1 MSEHQLSSTDL
12 AGLLLGACALAEQAA
27 HAIMAVYSRPFDV
40 VEKADLSPLTE
51 ADMASHYLLDAG
63 LKLLEPRF
71 PVLSE
76 ESGAR
81 IFVDRTRW
89 KRYWL
94 IDPLDGTREFV
105 AHNGEFAVNIAL
117 IEDGAPIL
125 GIVLAPARGDVC
137 FATRGGGAWRA
148 WQKSRGAGDTADQ
161 SRRSG
166 DTADQSRQAGESS
179 NSAMQPLHTRKAGS
193 PVRVAVSRSH
203 HPAELSGLLSA
214 MGTHELCA
222 LGSSLKFS
230 GIAAGEQDI
239 YPRLS
244 SSSCEWDI
252 AAGQCIVEQAGGAVL
267 DRTGKPLRYNQR
279 AELLVPAFVAVGDPS
294 VDWLARMNW
303 RTGS

>member
-1 MSEHQLSSTDL
+1 MSEHQLSNSDL
-12 AGLLLGACALAEQAA
+12 AGLLVGARALAEQAA
-27 HAIMAVYSRPFDV
+27 KAIMAVYTRPFEV
-40 VEKADLSPLTE
+40 TEKADLSPLTE
-51 ADMASHYLLDAG
+51 ADMASHHLLDAG

-117 IEDGAPIL
+117 IENGAPIL
-125 GIVLAPARGDVC
+125 GLVLAPARGDVC

-148 WQKSRGAGDTADQ
+148 WAHTSGARPEA
-161 SRRSG
+161 
-166 DTADQSRQAGESS
+166 
-179 NSAMQPLHTRKAGS
+179 LHTRKVGS

-214 MGTHELCA
+214 MGAHELCA

-230 GIAAGEQDI
+230 GLAAGEQDI

-267 DRTGKPLRYNQR
+267 DRSGKPLRYNQG
-279 AELLVPAFVAVGDPS
+279 AELLVPAFVAVGDTS
-294 VDWLARMNW
+294 IDWLTRMNW
-303 RTGS
+303 RSQA

>member
-1 MSEHQLSSTDL
+1 MSEHQLSETDL
-12 AGLLLGACALAEQAA
+12 AALLMGARELAEAA
-27 HAIMAVYSRPFDV
+27 AKAIMEVYLPGCAVTQKSDH
-40 VEKADLSPLTE
+40 SPLTA
-51 ADMASHYLLDAG
+51 ADMASHHLLDAG

-81 IFVDRTRW
+81 IFIDRTRW

-105 AHNGEFAVNIAL
+105 AHNGEFAINIAL
-117 IEDGAPIL
+117 IENGVPVL
-125 GIVLAPARGDVC
+125 GIVHAPARGDMC

-148 WQKSRGAGDTADQ
+148 WPKSCRLGEAHDELNNA
-161 SRRSG
+161 
-166 DTADQSRQAGESS
+166 APQA
-179 NSAMQPLHTRKAGS
+179 LHTRKASS

-203 HPAELSGLLSA
+203 HPAELSDLLA
-214 MGTHELCA
+214 VMGAHELCA

-230 GIAAGEQDI
+230 DLAAGELDI

-252 AAGQCIVEQAGGAVL
+252 AAGQCIVEQAGGLVL
-267 DRTGKPLRYNQR
+267 DRSGKPLRYNQGS
-279 AELLVPAFVAVGDPS
+279 ELLVPAFIAVGDPS
-294 VDWLARMNW
+294 VDWLTRLDW
-303 RTGS
+303 RNDASDVSPSRRDS

>member
-1 MSEHQLSSTDL
+1 MSEHQLSETDL
-12 AGLLLGACALAEQAA
+12 AALLLGARALAEQAA
-27 HAIMAVYSRPFDV
+27 QAIMAIYSPHCAVTQKSDR
-40 VEKADLSPLTE
+40 SPLTE
-51 ADMASHYLLDAG
+51 ADMASHHLLDAG
-63 LKLLEPRF
+63 LKMLEPRF

-76 ESGAR
+76 ESGER

-117 IEDGAPIL
+117 IENGVPVL
-125 GIVLAPARGDVC
+125 GIVHAPARGDMC

-148 WQKSRGAGDTADQ
+148 WSRSNDAP
-161 SRRSG
+161 
-166 DTADQSRQAGESS
+166 QA
-179 NSAMQPLHTRKAGS
+179 LHTRKASS

-203 HPAELSGLLSA
+203 HPAELSDLLNS
-214 MGTHELCA
+214 MGAHELCA

-230 GIAAGEQDI
+230 DLAASELDI

-267 DRTGKPLRYNQR
+267 DRSGKPLRYNQG
-279 AELLVPAFVAVGDPS
+279 AELLVPAFIAVGDPS
-294 VDWLARMNW
+294 VDWLTRLNW
-303 RTGS
+303 RNAASAVSPSRQDS

>member
-1 MSEHQLSSTDL
+1 MSEHQLSGSDL
-12 AGLLLGACALAEQAA
+12 AGLLVGARDLAEQAA
-27 HAIMAVYSRPFDV
+27 QAIMQIYSPDCAVTHKSDR
-40 VEKADLSPLTE
+40 SPLTE
-51 ADMASHYLLDAG
+51 ADMASHHLLDAG
-63 LKLLEPRF
+63 LKSLEPRF

-81 IFVDRTRW
+81 IFIDRTRW

-117 IEDGAPIL
+117 IENGAPVL

-148 WQKSRGAGDTADQ
+148 
-161 SRRSG
+161 RR
-166 DTADQSRQAGESS
+166 GESK
-179 NSAMQPLHTRKAGS
+179 AAPHPLHTRKAGT

-203 HPAELSGLLSA
+203 PPAELSDLLSS
-214 MGTHELCA
+214 MGAHALCA

-230 GIAAGEQDI
+230 DLAAGELDI

-267 DRTGKPLRYNQR
+267 DRCGKPLRYNQGT
-279 AELLVPAFVAVGDPS
+279 ELLVPAFIAVGDPG
-294 VDWLARMNW
+294 VDWLTRLNW
-303 RTGS
+303 RSER

>member
-1 MSEHQLSSTDL
+1 MSEHQLSNSDL
-12 AGLLLGACALAEQAA
+12 AGLLVGARALAEQAA
-27 HAIMAVYSRPFDV
+27 KAIMAVYTRPFEV
-40 VEKADLSPLTE
+40 TEKADLSPLTE
-51 ADMASHYLLDAG
+51 ADMASHHLLDAG

-117 IEDGAPIL
+117 IENGAPIL
-125 GIVLAPARGDVC
+125 GLVLAPARGDVC

-148 WQKSRGAGDTADQ
+148 WAHARGARPEA
-161 SRRSG
+161 
-166 DTADQSRQAGESS
+166 
-179 NSAMQPLHTRKAGS
+179 LHTRKVGS

-214 MGTHELCA
+214 MGAHELCA

-230 GIAAGEQDI
+230 GLAAGEQDI

-267 DRTGKPLRYNQR
+267 DRSGKPLRYNQG
-279 AELLVPAFVAVGDPS
+279 AELLVPAFVAVGDTS
-294 VDWLARMNW
+294 IDWLTRMNW
-303 RTGS
+303 RSQA

>member
-1 MSEHQLSSTDL
+1 MNEHQLSETDL
-12 AGLLLGACALAEQAA
+12 TGLLLGARALAEQAA
-27 HAIMAVYSRPFDV
+27 QAIMAVYTRPFEV
-40 VEKADLSPLTE
+40 TEKADLSPLTE
-51 ADMASHYLLDAG
+51 ADMASHHLLDAG
-63 LKLLEPRF
+63 LKQLEPRF

-81 IFVDRTRW
+81 IFIDRTRW

-105 AHNGEFAVNIAL
+105 AHNDEFAVNIAL
-117 IEDGAPIL
+117 IENGAPIL

-148 WQKSRGAGDTADQ
+148 WRHENAGAA
-161 SRRSG
+161 
-166 DTADQSRQAGESS
+166 QA
-179 NSAMQPLHTRKAGS
+179 LHTCKAGS

-203 HPAELSGLLSA
+203 HPAELSSLLSA
-214 MGTHELCA
+214 MGAHELCA

-230 GIAAGEQDI
+230 GLAAGEQDI

-267 DRTGKPLRYNQR
+267 DRSGNPLRYNQG
-279 AELLVPAFVAVGDPS
+279 AELLVPAFVAVGDTS

-303 RTGS
+303 RSET

>member
-1 MSEHQLSSTDL
+1 MSEHQLSTSDL
-12 AGLLLGACALAEQAA
+12 AGLLVGARALAEAA
-27 HAIMAVYSRPFDV
+27 AQAIMAVYMRPFEV
-40 VEKADLSPLTE
+40 TEKADQSPLTE
-51 ADMASHYLLDAG
+51 ADMASHHLLDAG
-63 LKLLEPRF
+63 LKQLEPRF

-81 IFVDRTRW
+81 IFIDRTRW

-117 IEDGAPIL
+117 IENGAPIL
-125 GIVLAPARGDVC
+125 GIVLAPARGDAC
-137 FATRGGGAWRA
+137 FATRGGGAWRTA
-148 WQKSRGAGDTADQ
+148 WSLADK
-161 SRRSG
+161 
-166 DTADQSRQAGESS
+166 AVPEA
-179 NSAMQPLHTRKAGS
+179 LLTRKVGL

-203 HPAELSGLLSA
+203 HPAELSSLLSA
-214 MGTHELCA
+214 MGAHELCA

-267 DRTGKPLRYNQR
+267 DRSGNPLRYNQG
-279 AELLVPAFVAVGDPS
+279 AELLVPAFVAVGDTS

-303 RTGS
+303 RSDA

>member
-1 MSEHQLSSTDL
+1 MSEHQLSETDL
-12 AGLLLGACALAEQAA
+12 AALLLGARALAEQAA
-27 HAIMAVYSRPFDV
+27 QAIMAIYSPHCAVTQKSDR
-40 VEKADLSPLTE
+40 SPLTE
-51 ADMASHYLLDAG
+51 ADMASHHLLDAG
-63 LKLLEPRF
+63 LKMLEPRF

-76 ESGAR
+76 ESGER

-117 IEDGAPIL
+117 IENGAPIL

-148 WQKSRGAGDTADQ
+148 WAHANNATAE
-161 SRRSG
+161 
-166 DTADQSRQAGESS
+166 A
-179 NSAMQPLHTRKAGS
+179 LHTRKVGA

-214 MGTHELCA
+214 MGAHELCA

-230 GIAAGEQDI
+230 GLAAGEQDI

-244 SSSCEWDI
+244 S
-252 AAGQCIVEQAGGAVL
+252 
-267 DRTGKPLRYNQR
+267 
-279 AELLVPAFVAVGDPS
+279 
-294 VDWLARMNW
+294 
-303 RTGS
+303 

>member
-1 MSEHQLSSTDL
+1 MSEHQLSDTDL
-12 AGLLLGACALAEQAA
+12 AGLLLGARALAEQAA
-27 HAIMAVYSRPFDV
+27 QAIMEIYSPHCV
-40 VEKADLSPLTE
+40 VTQKADRSPLTA
-51 ADMASHYLLDAG
+51 ADMASHHLLDAG

-81 IFVDRTRW
+81 IFSDRMRW

-117 IEDGAPIL
+117 IENGVPVL

-137 FATRGGGAWRA
+137 WATRGGGAWRA
-148 WQKSRGAGDTADQ
+148 LSQ
-161 SRRSG
+161 SS
-166 DTADQSRQAGESS
+166 APPQSIR
-179 NSAMQPLHTRKAGS
+179 TRKVGS

-203 HPAELSGLLSA
+203 HPAELSDLLGA
-214 MGTHELCA
+214 MGAHELCA

-230 GIAAGEQDI
+230 DLAAGEIDI

-267 DRTGKPLRYNQR
+267 DRCGKPLRYNQG
-279 AELLVPAFVAVGDPS
+279 AELLVPAFVAVGDTQ
-294 VDWLARMNW
+294 VDWLSRLNW
-303 RTGS
+303 RSDS

>member
-1 MSEHQLSSTDL
+1 MSEHQLSNSDL
-12 AGLLLGACALAEQAA
+12 ASLLTGARALADQAA
-27 HAIMAVYSRPFDV
+27 QAIMAVYSRPFEV
-40 VEKADLSPLTE
+40 TKKADLSPLTQ
-51 ADMASHYLLDAG
+51 ADMASHHLLDAG
-63 LKLLEPRF
+63 LKSLEPRF

-81 IFVDRTRW
+81 IFIDRTRW

-105 AHNGEFAVNIAL
+105 ARNGEFAINIAL
-117 IEDGAPIL
+117 IENGAPVL

-137 FATRGGGAWRA
+137 FATRGAGAWRSA
-148 WQKSRGAGDTADQ
+148 WTQTNNAVP
-161 SRRSG
+161 
-166 DTADQSRQAGESS
+166 QA
-179 NSAMQPLHTRKAGS
+179 LHTCKAAS

-214 MGTHELCA
+214 MGEHALCP

-252 AAGQCIVEQAGGAVL
+252 AAGQCIIEQAGGAVL
-267 DRTGKPLRYNQR
+267 DRAGKPLRYNQG
-279 AELLVPAFVAVGDPS
+279 AELLVPAFIAFGDRS
-294 VDWLARMNW
+294 VDWLARLNW
-303 RTGS
+303 RSDS